1 VIEIAL
7 GVVLFTGIVMCLV
20 LLILLARSWLV
31 PASGVEIRV
40 NEARVFRASV
50 GRKLL
55 GVLEEAGLYLPS
67 ACGGKGTCGQCK
79 VRVLKGSGA
88 ALPTER
94 LRLTRREV
102 AQGTRLACQFTIHD
116 NLDIRVPDEVF
127 GVQRWTCR
135 VRSSR
140 CVGTLMKEL
149 VLELPEGKS
158 LDFQAGADMQVMCP
172 PYHAK
177 FSNFAIDPEVRDEWD
192 RLDLWRY
199 AVGTSE
205 PITRAYS
212 LANYPDEKGIATLI
226 VRLAIPPPNAPA
238 SALPG
243 VVSSYLFKVRPGDKV
258 TVSGPFGHF
267 FATESANEMI
277 YVGGGAGMAPLRSQ
291 IFDQLKRL
299 HSNRKISFWYGARSR
314 RELFYVEDFDRL
326 QAEYQNFRWCVALSE
341 PRPEDDW
348 HGNVGFIHQVL
359 YDRYLAAHPS
369 PEDCEYYLCGPPVM
383 IRAVQTMLDKLD
395 VEPESIR
402 FDDFGG

>member
-1 VIEIAL
+1 MIEIAL

-40 NEARVFRASV
+40 NKARVFRASV

-158 LDFQAGADMQVMCP
+158 LDFQAGADMQVTCP

-177 FSNFAIDPEVRDEWD
+177 FSDFAIDPEVRDEWD

-212 LANYPDEKGIATLI
+212 LANYPDEKDIATLI

-348 HGNVGFIHQVL
+348 QGDVGFIHQVL

-383 IRAVQTMLDKLD
+383 IRAVQTLLDKLG

>member
-1 VIEIAL
+1 MIEIAL

>member
-1 VIEIAL
+1 MIEIAL

-31 PASGVEIRV
+31 PANGVEIRV
-40 NEARVFRASV
+40 NKARIFQASV

-55 GVLEEAGLYLPS
+55 AVLEEAGLYLPS

-79 VRVLKGSGA
+79 VKVLKGSGA
-88 ALPTER
+88 VLPTER

-102 AQGTRLACQFTIHD
+102 AQGMHLACQFTIRD

-127 GVQRWTCR
+127 GVRRWRCR

-158 LDFQAGADMQVMCP
+158 LDFRAGADVQITCP
-172 PYHAK
+172 PYRAR
-177 FSNFAIDPEVRDEWD
+177 FSDFDIDPEVRDEWD
-192 RLDLWRY
+192 RLDLWRFE
-199 AVGTSE
+199 VGTYE

-226 VRLAIPPPNAPA
+226 VRLAIPPPDAPA
-238 SALPG
+238 SAPSG
-243 VVSSYLFKVRPGDKV
+243 VVSSYLFKVRPGDEV

-267 FATESANEMI
+267 FATETDNEMI

-291 IFDQLKRL
+291 IFDQLKCLRTT
-299 HSNRKISFWYGARSR
+299 RKISFWYGARNR

-326 QAEYQNFRWCVALSE
+326 QAKHQNFRWIVALSE

-348 HGNVGFIHQVL
+348 QGEIGFIHQVL
-359 YDRYLAAHPS
+359 YDRYLANHPS
-369 PEDCEYYLCGPPVM
+369 PEDCEYYLCGPPAM
-383 IRAVQTMLDKLD
+383 ISAVRTLLDELG